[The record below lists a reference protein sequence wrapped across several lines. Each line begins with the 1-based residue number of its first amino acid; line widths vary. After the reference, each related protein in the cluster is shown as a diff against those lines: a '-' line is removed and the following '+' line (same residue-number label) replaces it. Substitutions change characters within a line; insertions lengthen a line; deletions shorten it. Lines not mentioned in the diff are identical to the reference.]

1 MYAASAEGLVTLFLS
16 SSEAVLYQ
24 SDVINA
30 SAFEETEDDAVT
42 SAFKTLVDIA
52 YTLVKAEYV

>member
-1 MYAASAEGLVTLFLS
+1 MTYCADET
-16 SSEAVLYQ
+16 VLYQ

-30 SAFEETEDDAVT
+30 SAFAQTEQEAVT
-42 SAFKTLVDIA
+42 EAFKTLSDIA